1 MASNVLPAVW
11 PHSDMNLSD
20 TTQNSLNVTDL
31 AEVTRPSSALGVRII
46 LLSGNLNI
54 IVDQAR
60 SLLLVMMLLSLARN
74 GLALYCLLIK
84 RFCPDKA

>member
-60 SLLLVMMLLSLARN
+60 SLLLVMMLLSLVGN